1 LQVVRGRIG
10 KSLLL
15 GALAIL
21 ALGLASLPAQ
31 AAGDTLLVKGQ
42 LTYLPR
48 IALAP
53 DSIAVVEL
61 RDSTSTDAPVVA
73 ERRMALQGRQV
84 PIAFELGVDRAVLAP
99 GVRYAVRGGILSA
112 GRPSWASE
120 PLVVDT
126 AAEALELG
134 ELVMTP
140 VRARGFASTL
150 RCGDRTITVGFQGD
164 LLRLEADGEAI
175 DLQQVESASGALF
188 SAHTDPPTTFWSKG
202 ERATLVLHGVTY
214 PECVTQRAEAPAF
227 RARGN
232 EPGWSLVIDEAGL
245 ALTTRHGEERLAA
258 TSCTMET
265 SGGTRRYRADADGRA
280 LAVTV
285 EGRPCADTMSGLPHP
300 DTVTVMVDD
309 ERLEGCGGDPL
320 ALLQGGEWVAQAI
333 DGQPLIADSRPTL
346 AFADGRV
353 AGSASCNRYTG
364 GFTLTGEGLAIG
376 QVATT
381 MMACPPE
388 LMAQEKLFLDVLA
401 AVRSFA
407 LDPDGTLVLR
417 TNDQRAITARKA

>member
-1 LQVVRGRIG
+1 MAEQRI
-10 KSLLL
+10 
-15 GALAIL
+15 
-21 ALGLASLPAQ
+21 
-31 AAGDTLLVKGQ
+31 
-42 LTYLPR
+42 
-48 IALAP
+48 
-53 DSIAVVEL
+53 
-61 RDSTSTDAPVVA
+61 
-73 ERRMALQGRQV
+73 ALQGRQV
-84 PIAFELGVDRAVLAP
+84 PIPFALGVDRATLLP
-99 GVRYAVRGGILSA
+99 GVRYAVRGGILAA
-112 GRPSWASE
+112 GRPAWATE

-126 AAEALELG
+126 TAECLELG
-134 ELVMTP
+134 ELVMAP
-140 VRARGFASTL
+140 VRARGFTSSL

-175 DLQQVESASGALF
+175 GLQQVVSASGARF

-202 ERATLVLHGVTY
+202 DRATLVLHGVTY

-232 EPGWSLVIDEAGL
+232 EPGWSLMIDEAGL
-245 ALTTRHGEERLAA
+245 ALTTRYGEERLVAPGY
-258 TSCTMET
+258 TVET
-265 SGGTRRYRADADGRA
+265 LAGTRRYRADTDGRT

-285 EGRPCADTMSGLPHP
+285 EDRPCADTMSGLPHP
-300 DTVTVMVDD
+300 SAVTVMVDD

-320 ALLQGGEWVAQAI
+320 ALLQGGEWVAQTI
-333 DGQPLIADSRPTL
+333 DGQPLAADSRPTL

-364 GFTLTGEGLAIG
+364 GFTLTGEGLIIG

-401 AVRSFA
+401 AVQSFA
-407 LDPDGTLVLR
+407 LGPDGTLVLR
-417 TNDQRAITARKA
+417 TGDQRTITARRA

>member
-1 LQVVRGRIG
+1 MIRPGIG
-10 KSLLL
+10 KGLLL
-15 GALAIL
+15 GALAVL

-31 AAGDTLLVKGQ
+31 AAGDTLLIKGQ

-61 RDSTSTDAPVVA
+61 RDSASTDAPVVA

-84 PIAFELGVDRAVLAP
+84 PVPFELAIDRATLLP
-99 GVRYAVRGGILSA
+99 GIRYAMRGGILSA
-112 GRPSWASE
+112 GRPSWATE

-126 AAEALELG
+126 TAESLELG
-134 ELVMTP
+134 ELVMMP
-140 VRARGFASTL
+140 ARARGFTSTL
-150 RCGDRTITVGFQGD
+150 RCDDRTITVGFQGD

-175 DLQQVESASGALF
+175 DLQQVVSASGARF

-202 ERATLVLHGVTY
+202 NRATLVLHGVTY
-214 PECVTQRAEAPAF
+214 PECVTQRAAAPAF

-245 ALTTRHGEERLAA
+245 ALTTRYGEERLVVPGY
-258 TSCTMET
+258 TVET
-265 SGGTRRYRADADGRA
+265 LAGTRRYRADADGRA

-285 EGRPCADTMSGLPHP
+285 EDRPCTDTMSGMPHP

-309 ERLEGCGGDPL
+309 QRLEGCGGDP
-320 ALLQGGEWVAQAI
+320 ASLLQGAEWVAQAI
-333 DGQPLIADSRPTL
+333 DGRPLAADSRPTL

-364 GFTLTGEGLAIG
+364 GFTLTGEGLTVG

-401 AVRSFA
+401 AVQSFA
-407 LDPDGTLVLR
+407 LDPDGALVLR
-417 TNDQRAITARKA
+417 TDDQRTITARRA